1 MKRFLIFILI
11 LIGHCSFDN
20 KTGIW
25 KNNDL
30 DLKEKNRFE
39 GFEKLFTEE
48 KTFDSIIAPS
58 SNLVLKI
65 NAIKNNSKWLDEFYQ
80 ESNNFD
86 NFSYS
91 NLNNLVFKSKKL
103 SRSKIQDKILFDKN
117 NIILSD
123 EKGNIVIYSIV
134 PYKTDI
140 RLINEKKIDIKTL

>member
-11 LIGHCSFDN
+11 LIAHCSFDN

-30 DLKEKNRFE
+30 DLKEKDRFE
-39 GFEKLFTEE
+39 DFEKLFTEE
-48 KTFDSIIAPS
+48 KTFDSIIVPS

-103 SRSKIQDKILFDKN
+103 SRSW
-117 NIILSD
+117 
-123 EKGNIVIYSIV
+123 V
-134 PYKTDI
+134 PYSG
-140 RLINEKKIDIKTL
+140 LG